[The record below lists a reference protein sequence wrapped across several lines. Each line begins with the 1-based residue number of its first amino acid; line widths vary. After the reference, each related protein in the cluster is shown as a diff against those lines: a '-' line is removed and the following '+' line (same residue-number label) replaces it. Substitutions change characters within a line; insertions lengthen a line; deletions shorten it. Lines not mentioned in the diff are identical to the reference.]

1 MSIRATQQIDSY
13 GRLPSVS
20 DKDIRIKEAKTTY
33 YRILIFIIID
43 FILSVLIILQKYN
56 IFREENNMYLFLIID
71 LSITTIFFILI
82 SILLSFLRPLLSI
95 VIKYIYIVLG
105 ISYYILNITSQIM
118 YFIDN
123 YSDVYWVDYLF
134 SILILGSI
142 TPRIFFWHYADL
154 FIPQVKLIA
163 DCKDGEDHDKLLQ
176 KVENKMDRG
185 DTEWSYAGKSER
197 QTNFITRVT
206 NRKFNQSDKFK
217 YSIRENYI
225 KEEEIKNEEDNL
237 KEENNIE
244 NENKNED
251 GKEGGN

>member
-1 MSIRATQQIDSY
+1 
-13 GRLPSVS
+13 
-20 DKDIRIKEAKTTY
+20 
-33 YRILIFIIID
+33 
-43 FILSVLIILQKYN
+43 
-56 IFREENNMYLFLIID
+56 
-71 LSITTIFFILI
+71 
-82 SILLSFLRPLLSI
+82 
-95 VIKYIYIVLG
+95 
-105 ISYYILNITSQIM
+105 
-118 YFIDN
+118 
-123 YSDVYWVDYLF
+123 
-134 SILILGSI
+134 
-142 TPRIFFWHYADL
+142 
-154 FIPQVKLIA
+154 
-163 DCKDGEDHDKLLQ
+163 
-176 KVENKMDRG
+176 MDRG